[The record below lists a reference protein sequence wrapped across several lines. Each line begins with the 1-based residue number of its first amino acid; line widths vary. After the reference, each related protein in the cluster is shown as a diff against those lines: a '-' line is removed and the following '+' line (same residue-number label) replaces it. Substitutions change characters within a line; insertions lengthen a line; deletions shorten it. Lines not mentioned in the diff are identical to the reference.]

1 MPQSDREHRIFSP
14 LDLLPHNGEDK
25 PEIYLSFLGTV
36 YDVTSRPDLYGQ
48 SPPGPYHLFAGR
60 ECARALATMS
70 LDPADVGR
78 TDVDELSALTAKATG
93 VLTPDEVREAV
104 SRSMRDWQ
112 EKLALNYEMVG
123 VMRPWLQGKAAEFIP
138 PPRKLAGLQN
148 AGSHPRADAAPGARA
163 ASASVPPGP
172 LEVLCCKPR
181 LHFQRHFLSPT
192 DCQRLISMTLRRQ
205 EGNRFRKK
213 VRAPLLVQDSFWSA
227 DEQAFLQSI
236 EDRLAELTGGPVHE
250 DETAL
255 VGTLT
260 PAGGGGDEIAEHL
273 GLHVDTNAAHWR
285 YCTAII
291 YLSSVPSG
299 GETVF
304 PAAIADGL
312 PSEDEERA
320 VEAAGQ
326 LLDFGLDHTDRAMAG
341 RSGAAKAAATDLLAA
356 AAAGT
361 GLKVKPEEGAVCIF
375 WTRQD
380 DGEIDRHSWHGGAP
394 VPEGEAWKWTLQ
406 KFKEVPL
413 SARQDPASLANFVRG
428 SRCCGRKLACTPTA

>member
-1 MPQSDREHRIFSP
+1 MPQSDLAHRIFSP
-14 LDLLPHNGEDK
+14 LDLLPHNGEEK
-25 PEIYLSFLGTV
+25 PEIYISFLGTV

-48 SPPGPYHLFAGR
+48 QPPGPYHLFAGR

-70 LDPADVGR
+70 LDPVDVGR
-78 TDVDELSALTAKATG
+78 TDVEELTALMAKAAG
-93 VLTPDEVREAV
+93 VLTADEVRDAV
-104 SRSMRDWQ
+104 SRAMRDWQ

-123 VMRPWLQGKAAEFIP
+123 VMRPWLQGKAALDAPPPSVP
-138 PPRKLAGLQN
+138 PPRSLT
-148 AGSHPRADAAPGARA
+148 GSRRGNSLPVARA
-163 ASASVPPGP
+163 ETSAALPGP
-172 LEVLCCKPR
+172 VQVLCCKPR
-181 LHFQRHFLSPT
+181 IHFQRHFLSSE

-205 EGNRFRKK
+205 EGSRFSKK
-213 VRAPLLVQDSFWSA
+213 VRSPLLVQDPCWTD
-227 DEQAFLQSI
+227 DEQAFLQNV
-236 EDRLAELTGGPVHE
+236 EDRVAKLTGGPVHDE
-250 DETAL
+250 ETAL

-260 PAGGGGDEIAEHL
+260 PAGGGGVAIDDHL
-273 GLHVDTNAAHWR
+273 GLHVDTNAAIWR

-291 YLSSVPSG
+291 YLSSVPKG

-304 PAAIADGL
+304 PVAIGEGL

-326 LLDFGLDHTDRAMAG
+326 LLDHDLDHTDKADA
-341 RSGAAKAAATDLLAA
+341 SCSPTVQAAARDLLGA
-356 AAAGT
+356 AAAGS
-361 GLKVKPEEGAVCIF
+361 GIKVQPEEGSVCVF

-413 SARQDPASLANFVRG
+413 PARADPAALASFVRG
-428 SRCCGRKLACTPTA
+428 SRSRGRQLAC